1 MNQRTDKIAM
11 DTFAQILNLF
21 QPGSIRYSRR
31 VFCNRNLR
39 MSKIQAVG
47 FDMDYTIANYKRDF
61 DQLAFDLALHRL
73 VEKFNFPAT
82 VRQFTYDPDFAI
94 RGLVIDMPNGNLFK
108 MDRHRH
114 VSRVTHGTR
123 LIDIE
128 KRNDMY
134 RKKVIHLSRP
144 SFYLIDTLFALP
156 EAHTFAQMV
165 DFLDSLG
172 RGTPKNY
179 ETAFQSIRSAIDE
192 IHRDNTLKS
201 VVMANPAPY
210 VEKDPD
216 IAKTF
221 ESLLL
226 SKKKLFLA
234 TNSGWEYTNSILS
247 FLLNG
252 VVEAYPHWTDFF
264 EVIIVDASK
273 PDFFSGH
280 NPMIPETDAPENV
293 RHKVFRKGNLKALQ
307 KLLEAP
313 GERTLYVGDHIYGDI
328 LRSKRSST
336 WRTCMIIPEM
346 EQELDALETVREDM
360 FKYHRLFT
368 KREALEIQL
377 NYQQRLLTSLLN
389 FDELTS
395 KSAPDQPERLRVL
408 AGLAERNVAELRT
421 ALRRTEDALYATD
434 NTTRKACNERWGW
447 LFKEGP
453 IHSVFGEQIEQYA
466 CTYTSRVSN
475 FLSYSPSH
483 YFRASRDLLPHEQQ
497 IP

>member
-1 MNQRTDKIAM
+1 MTQRTDKLAV

-21 QPGSIRYSRR
+21 QPGTIRFSRR
-31 VFCNRNLR
+31 VFCNRNLK
-39 MSKIQAVG
+39 MAKVQAVG
-47 FDMDYTIANYKRDF
+47 FDMDYTIAVYKPDF
-61 DQLAFDLALHRL
+61 DQLAFDLALDRL
-73 VEKFNFPAT
+73 VEKFNFPPT
-82 VRQFTYDPDFAI
+82 VKQFTYDPDFAI

-123 LIDIE
+123 SVEME
-128 KRNDMY
+128 KRNDIY

-156 EAHTFAQMV
+156 EAHTFALTV
-165 DFLDSLG
+165 DFLDSVN
-172 RGTPKNY
+172 RGTAKNY
-179 ETAFQSIRSAIDE
+179 ETAFHSIRSAIDE
-192 IHRDNTLKS
+192 IHRDGTLKS
-201 VVMANPAPY
+201 VVMGNPTRY
-210 VEKDPD
+210 VDRDTD

-221 ESLLL
+221 EGFRASQ
-226 SKKKLFLA
+226 KKLFLL
-234 TNSGWEYTNSILS
+234 TNSGWEYTNAILS

-252 VVEAYPHWTDFF
+252 VVDAFPHWTDFF
-264 EVIIVDASK
+264 DVIVVDASK

-280 NPMIPETDAPENV
+280 TPMVPEPDAPESL
-293 RHKVFRKGNLKALQ
+293 RHKVFRKGNLRALE
-307 KLLEAP
+307 KLLGSP

-346 EQELDALETVREDM
+346 EQELDSLETVREDM
-360 FKYHRLFT
+360 HKHHRLFT

-389 FDELTS
+389 FDELAS
-395 KSAPDQPERLRVL
+395 HNDSDQPDRMKVL
-408 AGLAERNVAELRT
+408 AALAERNVAELRAT
-421 ALRRTEDALYATD
+421 LRRTEDALYATE
-434 NTTRKACNERWGW
+434 NTIKKVCNERWGW
-447 LFKEGP
+447 LFKEGS

-466 CTYTSRVSN
+466 CMYTSRVSN
-475 FLSYSPSH
+475 FRSYSPSH
-483 YFRASRDLLPHEQQ
+483 YFRASRDLLPHEQE